1 MNQKERQMNLN
12 NNEQYITINKNQLLS
27 KLKEMFDRNLEER
40 FKNIKIKRKN
50 LFWWVNLLLYYEEG
64 LMILIMQYFFSK
76 YKDGTIVP
84 EQRTKNQNKFKLDL
98 NEINQMKA

>member
-50 LFWWVNLLLYYEEG
+50 LF
-64 LMILIMQYFFSK
+64 
-76 YKDGTIVP
+76 
-84 EQRTKNQNKFKLDL
+84 
-98 NEINQMKA
+98 